1 MKWLSGWL
9 GQKSQERTTETSA
22 VKMLPLDY
30 SLEPFGIAAFATA
43 LNASGLIADKWSE
56 CTGAAQSGSANWIVR
71 SHELAYVLHIVN
83 RFTFAVG
90 GDALRSRLQDYYTI
104 GLVTS
109 LVESSWQPSDSQKD
123 SDPSFL
129 TRTFNETLA
138 NVDTCEMKYGE
149 FPEFLS
155 KPQVIERVDG
165 NGVHLVPP
173 EDDIAFGLSA
183 MIAEDTSVELT
194 PSLQDMI
201 WGSNTTA
208 LSSPGFISHLTTT
221 IDLATRSG

>member
-1 MKWLSGWL
+1 MTPRSPQPGTKAREVFKGIPYD
-9 GQKSQERTTETSA
+9 A
-22 VKMLPLDY
+22 
-30 SLEPFGIAAFATA
+30 SLEPLGLAAFATA
-43 LNASGLIADKWSE
+43 LEASGLIADKWSE
-56 CTGAAQSGSANWIVR
+56 CTGAARPGSINWIVR
-71 SHELAYVLHIVN
+71 SHELAYVLQIVN

-104 GLVTS
+104 RLVTS

-129 TRTFNETLA
+129 TRMFNETLA
-138 NVDTCEMKYGE
+138 NVNSCEMKYAE
-149 FPEFLS
+149 FPKFLS

-194 PSLQDMI
+194 PSLQEMI

-208 LSSPGFISHLTTT
+208 LSSSGLISHLTTT
-221 IDLATRSG
+221 IDLAKRSN

>member
-9 GQKSQERTTETSA
+9 GQKSQERTTEASA

-30 SLEPFGIAAFATA
+30 SLEPFGIATFATV

-90 GDALRSRLQDYYTI
+90 GDALRSRLQDYYAPR
-104 GLVTS
+104 LVNS
-109 LVESSWQPSDSQKD
+109 LVESSWQPASAQKAN
-123 SDPSFL
+123 DPSFL
-129 TRTFNETLA
+129 TRMFNETLA
-138 NVDTCEMKYGE
+138 NVDTCEMKYEE

-183 MIAEDTSVELT
+183 MIAEDTSVEVT
-194 PSLQDMI
+194 PSLQEMI

-208 LSSPGFISHLTTT
+208 LSSSGFISHLTTT
-221 IDLATRSG
+221 IDLAKRSS